1 MLVDTRL
8 QVLVLRCFGTGW
20 FPPEVSRFRIRR
32 SPGDDVMDGSR
43 RDMKGV
49 GTPAGSCSFSCFCG
63 ENEAHTRVLCQ
74 SNSLFRR

>member
-43 RDMKGV
+43 RDMKGRVRLLALDPFLVFV
-49 GTPAGSCSFSCFCG
+49 GK
-63 ENEAHTRVLCQ
+63 
-74 SNSLFRR
+74 